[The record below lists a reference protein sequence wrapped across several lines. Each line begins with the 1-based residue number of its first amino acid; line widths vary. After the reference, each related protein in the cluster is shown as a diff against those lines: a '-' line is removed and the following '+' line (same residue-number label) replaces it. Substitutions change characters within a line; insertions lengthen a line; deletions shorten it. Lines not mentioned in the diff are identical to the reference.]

1 MDYRDQMVLTGE
13 INDVGAPI
21 MTNVPR
27 SYRAG
32 IEMEAGLHPLNRLH
46 WDVNL
51 TLSRNRIKGFTEYV
65 DNWDYWN
72 DPDNQPYQY
81 SKDLGERDLSYSP
94 SVIAGSRITYE
105 IFKDLKVI
113 LQSRYVGKQ
122 YIDNTSSEDRIIDN
136 YFVNDLTIHYNFN
149 TKLVEEIGLSLQVNN
164 LFNVEYETNAWI
176 YRYYQ
181 GGEEYYTDGY
191 FPQAGIHLF
200 GGVTLKF

>member
-1 MDYRDQMVLTGE
+1 MSGH
-13 INDVGAPI
+13 PI
-21 MTNVPR
+21 MTNVPE

-32 IEMEAGLHPLNRLH
+32 IEAEAGLHPVHGLN
-46 WDVNL
+46 WDLNL
-51 TLSRNRIKGFTEYV
+51 TLSRNKIKRFTEYV
-65 DNWDYWN
+65 DNWDYWT

-81 SKDLGERDLSYSP
+81 TRDLEDRDLSFSP

-105 IFKDLKVI
+105 IIHDLKVI

-122 YIDNTSSEDRIIDN
+122 YTDNTSSEDRVIDD
-136 YFVNDLTIHYNFN
+136 YFVNDLIIRYNFK
-149 TKLVEEIGLSLQVNN
+149 TKLVKEIGVSLQVNN
-164 LFNVEYETNAWI
+164 LFNAEYETNAWI

-191 FPQAGIHLF
+191 MPQAGIHFF